1 MGMPI
6 FSKDSMTAEE
16 RGQALLEGKPLDRV
30 PFILQAFAFSGVNV
44 GYSINDWYTDMQKAF
59 DSGRWTA
66 EQYGAMWL
74 PFAGYPSVGP
84 WEFGGEMKWPLT
96 EYDQCPHA
104 EPAATTEEEAWA
116 LKLPEP
122 DKLKETGYIPYFREF
137 ARICAAQGLPF
148 CLAMYGPWTTAGN
161 IVGVERLCRWIFKQ
175 PDLVHHL
182 VRLATDFLIMV
193 HKIIIDEAGSAQGYF
208 PADSTASASNDMIS
222 PKAFKEFV
230 LPYLIEYHT
239 RLIELGVPSIN
250 FHLCGDQ
257 NANYE
262 FYPQVPLPPLSI
274 ISVSHEVDLD
284 KAMATFPE
292 YIIMGNIEPALLQL
306 GKPEQIYETCRVILE
321 KGKKHKR
328 GFAIAPGCELSPP
341 TPPHNVWMVAKAIN
355 DFGYYD

>member
-1 MGMPI
+1 
-6 FSKDSMTAEE
+6 
-16 RGQALLEGKPLDRV
+16 
-30 PFILQAFAFSGVNV
+30 
-44 GYSINDWYTDMQKAF
+44 
-59 DSGRWTA
+59 
-66 EQYGAMWL
+66 
-74 PFAGYPSVGP
+74 
-84 WEFGGEMKWPLT
+84 MKWPTT

-137 ARICAAQGLPF
+137 ARICASQGLPF

-161 IVGVERLCRWIFKQ
+161 IVGVERLCRWIIKQ
-175 PDLVHHL
+175 PDLAHPL
-182 VRLATDFLIMV
+182 VRLAT
-193 HKIIIDEAGSAQGYF
+193 
-208 PADSTASASNDMIS
+208 DSTASASNDMIS
-222 PKAFKEFV
+222 PKTFKEFV
-230 LPYLIEYHT
+230 LPYLIEYHS
-239 RLIELGVPSIN
+239 RLIGLGVPSIN

-262 FYPQVPLPPLSI
+262 LYPQVPLPPLSI
-274 ISVSHEVDLD
+274 ISVSHEVDLE

-306 GKPEQIYETCRVILE
+306 GQPEQIYETCRVILE

-341 TPPHNVWMVAKAIN
+341 TPPHNVWTVAKAIN